1 MRHLLI
7 SIIFCLAVEKS
18 LSYGLIPIFQT
29 DYLAGVKRPAFD
41 MGPTQIIN
49 NSNNLVTVIDNTDI
63 YGTRYPVYMKPAS
76 KQTLPYYATSQT
88 SSNNIRYSDKNFG
101 QDPNKQDILNLI
113 NSPNQN
119 GKTVGGT
126 YNNYYNS

>member
-76 KQTLPYYATSQT
+76 K
-88 SSNNIRYSDKNFG
+88 
-101 QDPNKQDILNLI
+101 
-113 NSPNQN
+113 
-119 GKTVGGT
+119 
-126 YNNYYNS
+126 